1 MHLTLRDVGYVY
13 SRGTGFAH
21 RALEGVSVSVKPGE
35 MVLVLGSTGSGKSTL
50 LRVTAGLL
58 QDFEGRVELGGAPV
72 SGPFAEAG
80 QGIGMVFQNP
90 ESQLFAESVLDD
102 VAFGPR
108 NQGRSPDEVMRA
120 SRTAIETVGLSFDEF
135 ASRSPFTLSGGE
147 ARRVALAGVL
157 AMNPM
162 YLLLDEPTAG
172 LDVEGR
178 RSLRLALEQAR
189 RSTGVLVVTHDA
201 EEFLDAADKVL
212 ILEAGR
218 TAFYGDTIE
227 LLKRPC
233 VFAEAGLREPEVLR
247 TQVKAREAG
256 IDPGELTLA
265 PGEAAARLIVAA
277 QVGTSGGERP

>member
-1 MHLTLRDVGYVY
+1 
-13 SRGTGFAH
+13 
-21 RALEGVSVSVKPGE
+21 
-35 MVLVLGSTGSGKSTL
+35 
-50 LRVTAGLL
+50 
-58 QDFEGRVELGGAPV
+58 
-72 SGPFAEAG
+72 
-80 QGIGMVFQNP
+80 
-90 ESQLFAESVLDD
+90 
-102 VAFGPR
+102 
-108 NQGRSPDEVMRA
+108 
-120 SRTAIETVGLSFDEF
+120 
-135 ASRSPFTLSGGE
+135 
-147 ARRVALAGVL
+147 LAGVL

-201 EEFLDAADKVL
+201 EEFLDAADRVL

-218 TAFYGDTIE
+218 TAFWGDTIE
-227 LLKRPC
+227 LLERPC

-265 PGEAAARLIVAA
+265 PIEAAARLIAGA
-277 QVGTSGGERP
+277 QAGTSGGERP

>member
-1 MHLTLRDVGYVY
+1 MLTDVGYVY
-13 SRGTGFAH
+13 SRGTGFEH
-21 RALEGVSVSVKPGE
+21 RALKGVSLTLKPGE

-50 LRVTAGLL
+50 LRVIAGLL
-58 QDFEGRVELGGAPV
+58 QDFDGRVELGGSPV
-72 SGPFAEAG
+72 SGPFAESG
-80 QGIGMVFQNP
+80 HGIGIVFQSP

-102 VAFGPR
+102 IAFGPR
-108 NQGRSPDEVMRA
+108 NQRRSPEEVMRA
-120 SRTAIETVGLSFDEF
+120 ARTAMETVGLSYDEF

-189 RSTGVLVVTHDA
+189 RSAGILIVTHDA
-201 EEFLDAADKVL
+201 EEFLGTADRVL
-212 ILEAGR
+212 ILDAGR
-218 TAFYGDTIE
+218 TAHYGDTTD
-227 LLKRPC
+227 LLERPG

-247 TQVKAREAG
+247 TQVKALEAG
-256 IDPGELTLA
+256 INPGVMTLDPEKAATCLV
-265 PGEAAARLIVAA
+265 AAANAHA
-277 QVGTSGGERP
+277 GAGER